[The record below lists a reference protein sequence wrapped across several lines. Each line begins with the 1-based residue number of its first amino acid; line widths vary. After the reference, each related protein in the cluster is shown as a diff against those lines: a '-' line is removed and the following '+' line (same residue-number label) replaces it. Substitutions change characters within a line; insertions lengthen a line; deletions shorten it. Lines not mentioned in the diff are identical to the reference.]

1 MVTSWV
7 SPPPLAN
14 EAGSR
19 FEAASSGER
28 SGLIG
33 GEGGGKPAQMRPG
46 ARFQAAV
53 RPFFEACK
61 PESGSTPPGA
71 AWLGPNC
78 RSVPAIGFEAQQK
91 ACFQVPQAVSSNHFE
106 RHCGS

>member
-1 MVTSWV
+1 MDGDLVGFA
-7 SPPPLAN
+7 PPLAN

-33 GEGGGKPAQMRPG
+33 GERGGKPAQMRPG

-53 RPFFEACK
+53 RPFLKLVSQNRDQHLPAQ
-61 PESGSTPPGA
+61 PGWGRIA
-71 AWLGPNC
+71 DQFLP
-78 RSVPAIGFEAQQK
+78 
-91 ACFQVPQAVSSNHFE
+91 
-106 RHCGS
+106 